1 MINLLEKMKIWDC
14 SLFVRNQNHSGRNSL
29 RMEIMPRNLPNR
41 RRIARDPQ
49 LATTT
54 TRSIWPICFE
64 QRLQLPLGKRRT
76 FLTSKNIYFITYS
89 LIHDLIY
96 TTLSNTL
103 SFRNTYPV
111 LSKDIA
117 RLTLDSLGFQKV
129 FRFHNIPKS
138 CYLYY
143 YVL

>member
-1 MINLLEKMKIWDC
+1 MIWYTQYFPTHIE
-14 SLFVRNQNHSGRNSL
+14 F
-29 RMEIMPRNLPNR
+29 
-41 RRIARDPQ
+41 PQ
-49 LATTT
+49 YL
-54 TRSIWPICFE
+54 
-64 QRLQLPLGKRRT
+64 
-76 FLTSKNIYFITYS
+76 
-89 LIHDLIY
+89 
-96 TTLSNTL
+96 
-103 SFRNTYPV
+103 YPV